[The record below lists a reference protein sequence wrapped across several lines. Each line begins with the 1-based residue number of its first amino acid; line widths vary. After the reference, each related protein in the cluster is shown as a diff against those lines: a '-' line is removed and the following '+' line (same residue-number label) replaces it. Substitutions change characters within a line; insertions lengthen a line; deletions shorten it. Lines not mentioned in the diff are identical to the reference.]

1 MDITNAVKL
10 AKMATGRN
18 LPVYENIAIVNGE
31 KMIATNGMIRMEI
44 DVDVGGIDC
53 AVDGS
58 KLSASLGK
66 FKSPSF
72 EHSDNKLTIKEGRSR
87 ASIPSTPSSEFPVFM
102 ESANG
107 TTAPSELI
115 TAIKRVAFAAADG
128 DVRGYLNGV
137 YVGSIG
143 GMAVAVATTGH
154 HLAFAKI
161 DEPCEYRPAI
171 IPIQA
176 ISAIDSVKPSSIEIG
191 TKIVFHSD
199 GVELTVNPI
208 DGRYPEWE
216 RVIPKNSQTLTVDR
230 SSFIDALG
238 KVSIVSNDKM
248 QAGMMSIT
256 KDSITISTRHSDSE
270 AQAMIDCKATADVDI
285 GVNIRYLIDAT
296 NAIDTD
302 TITIE
307 YSDPL
312 TALMFVSD
320 SLSVV
325 VMPMRV

>member
-1 MDITNAVKL
+1 MDILNAVKL

-18 LPVYENIAIVNGE
+18 LPAYENIAIVNGE

-44 DVDVGGIDC
+44 DVDMGGIDC

-66 FKSPSF
+66 FRSPSF

-87 ASIPSTPSSEFPVFM
+87 ASIPYTPSSEFPVFM

-107 TTAPSELI
+107 TIAPVELI
-115 TAIKRVAFAAADG
+115 TSIKRVAFAAADG

-143 GMAVAVATTGH
+143 GKAVAVASNGH
-154 HLAFAKI
+154 VISYSKI
-161 DEPCEYRPAI
+161 DDACEYRPAI

-176 ISAIDSVKPSSIEIG
+176 ISAIDSIKATSIEIG
-191 TKIVFHSD
+191 TKIVFNGD
-199 GVELTVNPI
+199 DVELTVNPI
-208 DGRYPEWE
+208 DGKYPDWE
-216 RVIPKNSQTLTVDR
+216 RVIPKISQTLTVNR
-230 SSFIDALG
+230 AALIDALG
-238 KVSIVSNDKM
+238 KVSIVSNEKM

-256 KDSITISTRHSDSE
+256 KGSITISTHHSESE
-270 AQAMIDCKATADVDI
+270 AQAMLDCQATADIDI
-285 GVNIRYLIDAT
+285 GVNIRYLIDAAT
-296 NAIDTD
+296 AIEGD
-302 TITIE
+302 TITIK

>member
-1 MDITNAVKL
+1 MDIQSAVKL

-18 LPVYENIAIVNGE
+18 LPAYENIAIVNGE
-31 KMIATNGMIRMEI
+31 KMISTNGMIRMEI
-44 DVDVGGIDC
+44 DVDIGGIDC
-53 AVDGS
+53 VVDGS
-58 KLSASLGK
+58 KLSASIGK

-72 EHSDNKLTIKEGRSR
+72 EHSENKLTIKEGRSR
-87 ASIPSTPSSEFPVFM
+87 ASIPSTPSSEFPAFM
-102 ESANG
+102 ESTNN
-107 TTAPSELI
+107 TQAPAELI

-137 YVGSIG
+137 HVGSIG
-143 GMAVAVATTGH
+143 GKSVAVATTGH

-161 DEPCEYRPAI
+161 DALCEYRSAI

-176 ISAIDSVKPSSIEIG
+176 ISAIDAIKPSSIDIG
-191 TKIVFHSD
+191 TKIVLNGD

-208 DGRYPEWE
+208 DGKYPDWE
-216 RVIPKNSQTLTVDR
+216 RVIPVTKQTLTVDR
-230 SSFIDALG
+230 ASLLDALG

-256 KDSITISTRHSDSE
+256 KDSITISTRHSESE
-270 AQAMIDCKATADVDI
+270 AQAMIDCDATVDMDI

-296 NAIDTD
+296 NAIEGDTV
-302 TITIE
+302 TIK
-307 YSDPL
+307 YDDPL
-312 TALMFVSD
+312 KAIMFESD